1 MRKVFTPPP
10 ITGNLLF
17 PLLAALVMTAFLFF
31 VLPLTQMLSASGRTR
46 LTLTRIDVSLPPP
59 PPPPPKPPP
68 PPEEKKEEQKPE
80 LREQPRPLTLSQ
92 IEMALNPGI
101 GSALQGDFSL
111 DFARMDALPDTVA
124 EMRIF
129 ELAEVDRNPEPI
141 RTVPPQY
148 PPRLQAERVA
158 GTVIVEFIVDDSG
171 VVRQPKLR
179 RGAPQPEFNR
189 AAIAALEQYRF
200 SPALKDGQPVRVRMY
215 QEFEFKPPR

>member
-10 ITGNLLF
+10 ITGNLLL

-59 PPPPPKPPP
+59 PPPPQKPPP

-101 GSALQGDFSL
+101 GGALQGDFSL

-129 ELAEVDRNPEPI
+129 ELAEVDRNPEAI

-158 GTVIVEFIVDDSG
+158 GTVIVEFIVDDTG

>member
-10 ITGNLLF
+10 LTGNLAF
-17 PLLAALVMTAFLFF
+17 PLFAALAMTAFLYF
-31 VLPLTQMLSASGRTR
+31 VLPLTQMLSPSGRTR
-46 LTLTRIDVSLPPP
+46 LILTRVDVSLPPP

-68 PPEEKKEEQKPE
+68 PPEEKKEEPKPE
-80 LREQPRPLTLSQ
+80 LREQPRPLTLNQ
-92 IEMALNPGI
+92 IEMALNPGV
-101 GSALQGDFSL
+101 GGALQADFSL
-111 DFARMDALPDTVA
+111 DFARMDALPDTLA

-129 ELAEVDRNPEPI
+129 ELAEVDRTPQAM

-158 GTVIVEFIVDDSG
+158 GTVIVEFVVDENG
-171 VVRQPKLR
+171 LVRQPKLR

-189 AAIAALEQYRF
+189 AALAALEQYRF
-200 SPALKDGQPVRVRMY
+200 SPGLKDGQPVRVRMM

>member
-10 ITGNLLF
+10 LTGNFAL
-17 PLLAALVMTAFLFF
+17 PLLGALLVTAFLYF

-46 LTLTRIDVSLPPP
+46 LTLTRVDVSLPPP
-59 PPPPPKPPP
+59 PPPPPRLPPP
-68 PPEEKKEEQKPE
+68 PDEKKEEPKPE

-111 DFARMDALPDTVA
+111 DFVGIDALPDTLA

-129 ELAEVDRNPEPI
+129 ELAEVDRTPQAI

-158 GTVIVEFIVDDSG
+158 GTVIVEFVVDENG
-171 VVRQPKLR
+171 LVRQSKLR

-189 AAIAALEQYRF
+189 ATLVALEQYRF
-200 SPALKDGQPVRVRMY
+200 SPGLKDGQPVRVRMM